1 MEIAK
6 RVQESLTEQ
15 VHLVMNGDING
26 HDRLF
31 GGKLMQWIDEV
42 AVITARR
49 HASHTVTTAA
59 VENLTFQEGA
69 YMGELVVLVGRLVSV
84 GRSSM
89 KVRVDVYKEQ
99 KNGERHSINEA
110 FLTLVALD
118 KNDNPVE
125 VPRLLSD

>member
-1 MEIAK
+1 MKTAK
-6 RVQESLTEQ
+6 RVEDSMTEQ
-15 VHLVMNGDING
+15 VHLVMSEDING
-26 HDRLF
+26 HNRLF

-59 VENLTFQEGA
+59 VEHLTFQEGA
-69 YMGELVVLVGRLVSV
+69 YMGQLIVLIGRLVSV

-89 KVRVDVYKEQ
+89 KVRVDVYKES
-99 KNGERHSINEA
+99 KNGERHPINQA

-118 KNDNPVE
+118 KEDNPIE
-125 VPRLLSD
+125 VPRLVE